1 MKSIIISI
9 IIIIIIVIVLELASN
24 PNIHPQVLGQDGK
37 DGTGEGTDG
46 GA

>member
-1 MKSIIISI
+1 MKSSI
-9 IIIIIIVIVLELASN
+9 VVLELASN
-24 PNIHPQVLGQDGK
+24 PNMPNIHPQVLGQDGK

>member
-9 IIIIIIVIVLELASN
+9 IIIIIIIIVLELASN